1 MDYQKKINSQHEIVH
16 PIIIWIIA
24 SILFHLLLA
33 LGIITLKISSLP
45 PVSLKKET
53 QDRAILMMDEPKKQK
68 TQTQPPP
75 VQPTAPQKKEKK
87 SKEKEEPKLKW
98 SDYTLIPG
106 RQGINKQNIDD
117 PKNLSNLPKP
127 EDQKLEQKVNK
138 LKDLDSR
145 SKPGMTNTEK
155 IKNEQSKTVN
165 SKKKSKEKH
174 LNETTQQSESKN
186 ITPDK
191 NESVS
196 TSAFE
201 QESKSLKQKSQPITQ
216 FTDQDRKKAS
226 IKEKLKKEFHTPIAE
241 QDPYEFVPEPSRIV
255 SFQDLNLGFD
265 NHYATV
271 GNNANLIQQGITS
284 AVPDGASLKH
294 LTYYNQCAEMM
305 KNEIRTHPQIRLCQ
319 NVFGKNLVCAVTVD
333 RQGHQLEFRMLQGS
347 GNIILDRVIQESIMA
362 VKMFPKVPT
371 FIPDSPF
378 VMRWRWYF

>member
-1 MDYQKKINSQHEIVH
+1 MDYQKKINSQREIVH

-68 TQTQPPP
+68 IQTQPQSPA
-75 VQPTAPQKKEKK
+75 VQATAPQKKETKK
-87 SKEKEEPKLKW
+87 EEKPKEKEEPKLKW

-117 PKNLSNLPKP
+117 PKQLLNMPKP
-127 EDQKLEQKVNK
+127 EEQKTK
-138 LKDLDSR
+138 IDKKD
-145 SKPGMTNTEK
+145 KKTEK
-155 IKNEQSKTVN
+155 ITPEEKIEQ
-165 SKKKSKEKH
+165 KE
-174 LNETTQQSESKN
+174 LIESKQKHSDL
-186 ITPDK
+186 TD
-191 NESVS
+191 S
-196 TSAFE
+196 
-201 QESKSLKQKSQPITQ
+201 QSLIAQPKPQKIIEKPITQ
-216 FTDQDRKKAS
+216 FIDQDQKKRS
-226 IKEKLKKEFHTPIAE
+226 IKEKLKKEFKRTPIEE
-241 QDPYEFVPEPSRIV
+241 QDPYEFVPEPSRLV
-255 SFQDLNLGFD
+255 SFQNLNLGFD
-265 NHYATV
+265 NNYATI

-284 AVPDGASLKH
+284 AVPDAGSLKH

-305 KNEIRTHPQIRLCQ
+305 KSEIRTHPQIRLCQ
-319 NVFGKNLVCAVTVD
+319 NISGKHLVCAVTVD
-333 RQGHQLEFRMLQGS
+333 RQGRQLEFRMLQGS